1 MPNDDNRRTEIDRPA
16 LVAADGTR
24 AIPALECRIGRA
36 LFAIPTDAI
45 ERITE
50 YRTWRL
56 PLAKGW
62 VGGFGLHGGVPFLSV
77 ALRRLEG
84 AQSGDATRGILLKSP
99 TSPIGWALE
108 VDEILVFVNVVLSA
122 KRADA
127 RGKLPHWTSLST
139 TTTADARQ
147 LWFVDVPAM
156 LADLAGADGEERR

>member
-1 MPNDDNRRTEIDRPA
+1 VPNDSNARTESDLPA
-16 LVAADGTR
+16 LLADDGAR

-36 LFAIPTDAI
+36 QFAIPTDAI

-50 YRTWRL
+50 YQVRSL

-77 ALRRLEG
+77 ALRRRAG
-84 AQSGDATRGILLKSP
+84 AESGDATRGILLKAP

-108 VDEILVFVNVVLSA
+108 VDAILAFVSVKLNA
-122 KRADA
+122 KSPDT

-139 TTTADARQ
+139 ATSVDARP

-156 LADLAGADGEERR
+156 LADLAGASR